1 MTGTQALTGKHAT
14 RHKMKP
20 RQKILAVDD
29 EALNREILADYLS
42 IAGFDVI
49 EADDGDTALLMLAI
63 HPDVDAIVLDRM
75 MPRMDGIKVLSELKG
90 DPRLRDIPVIVQTA
104 AASSEQIVEGIR
116 AGAYYYLTKPY
127 EDILLLGII
136 SAAIDGAAEKKDLR
150 DEIGR
155 NHRVQA
161 LLQQGRFRFQTLEEA
176 KGLAVFIAKCCPN
189 PETVGPGL
197 LELLV
202 NAVEHG
208 NLGIDYDQKA
218 TLIAENRWQSEIEHR
233 LAAGENRNKF
243 AELAYEYKGG
253 AIQIRIKDTGNGFDW
268 TDFLEIS
275 PQRVTHAHGRGIAT
289 AKALSFSSLD
299 YVGCGNE
306 VVCTVALDA

>member
-1 MTGTQALTGKHAT
+1 
-14 RHKMKP
+14 MKP

-49 EADDGDTALLMLAI
+49 EADDGDTALLMLAS

-75 MPRMDGIKVLSELKG
+75 MPRMDGIKVLGELKS

-104 AASSEQIVEGIR
+104 AASTEQIVEGIR

-127 EDILLLGII
+127 EDIILLGII

-150 DEIGR
+150 DEIGK

-161 LLQQGRFRFQTLEEA
+161 LLQQGRFRFRTLEEA
-176 KGLAVFIAKCCPN
+176 KGLAVFIANCCPD

-218 TLIAENRWQSEIEHR
+218 ALIAENRWQSEIEHR

-253 AIQIRIKDTGNGFDW
+253 AIQIRIKDTGKGFDW

-306 VVCTVALDA
+306 VVCTVALGA